1 MVLIINEEERMKRRW
16 MMLVFSVPLLLG
28 FLGAIALPKASA
40 QPLVLPCSDPRGCPD
55 LTVNKN
61 RLKQWSAVKATF
73 SEDHCAVKE
82 GLILAGTR
90 RLLLFIYNTPN
101 RGPGDLIIGNPSDHP
116 ELFEFAPC
124 HNHFHFKEYADYRLW
139 TPEGYDMW
147 VKLRSKADPQV
158 LSRDLF
164 NKHPELQEHLVVGAK
179 AGFCVVDVDPAPIPG
194 QPLEPGKY
202 FDCGSNQGITVGW
215 SDEYFYL
222 LDGQWIDVTEIKA
235 GTYVLE
241 AETNAEHLFQEADYS
256 NNASAVVVTV
266 PPAAP

>member
-1 MVLIINEEERMKRRW
+1 MKRRW
-16 MMLVFSVPLLLG
+16 MMLVFSVLLLLG

-40 QPLVLPCSDPRGCPD
+40 QPLVPCADPRGCPD

-61 RLKQWSAVKATF
+61 RLRQWYPVKATF
-73 SEDHCAVKE
+73 SEDHCAVQE
-82 GLILAGTR
+82 GLTVAGTR
-90 RLLLFIYNTPN
+90 RLLLFIYTTPN
-101 RGPGDLIIGNPSDHP
+101 QGLGDLIIGNPSDHP

-147 VKLRSKADPQV
+147 AKLRSKADPQV

-164 NKHPELQEHLVVGAK
+164 NKHPELQEHLVVAAK
-179 AGFCVVDVDPAPIPG
+179 AGFCLIDVHPAPIPD
-194 QPLEPGKY
+194 QPLEPAKY
-202 FDCGSNQGITVGW
+202 NDCNANQGLSTGW
-215 SDEYFYL
+215 ADEYHFL
-222 LDGQWIDVTEIKA
+222 LDGQWVDVTETKA

-241 AETNAEHLFQEADYS
+241 VEANAEHIFQEADYS